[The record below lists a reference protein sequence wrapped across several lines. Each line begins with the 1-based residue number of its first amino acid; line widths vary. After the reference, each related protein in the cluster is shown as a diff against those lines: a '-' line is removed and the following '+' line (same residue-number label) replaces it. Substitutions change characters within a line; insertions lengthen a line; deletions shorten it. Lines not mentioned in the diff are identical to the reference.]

1 MDTILEAIILP
12 LAIASFAAL
21 AVWFITTQ
29 SSKRRRVVA
38 AFLILLCVAAMGST
52 ALKLASLQQ
61 VRVPN
66 IEQLSTAQAISV
78 MERVGL
84 ALDVQLR
91 YSSEAEYRIIPR
103 SQNPPPDIAVA
114 KGSTVTVQVSCGPIP
129 DVSGIRIGDAIAA
142 LRQAGLR
149 PRVKYVENGA
159 NESEDIVL
167 DQRLYPADPKSPGAR
182 ITITTKERLPPPSY
196 FEIVF
201 PTSSGLRVPEKYVIE
216 GTLPPEIAA
225 QLTTNSTLRIVV
237 IIHPCESPDEFWVQD
252 AQVTIEDHL
261 WAAYPVY
268 FGTYANGHGKRFE
281 VYAITVRAPVNQC
294 LLNLREFEELIK
306 EADVKAPSI
315 EVERSY

>member
-12 LAIASFAAL
+12 LAIAVFAAL
-21 AVWFITTQ
+21 AVWFIT
-29 SSKRRRVVA
+29 
-38 AFLILLCVAAMGST
+38 
-52 ALKLASLQQ
+52 
-61 VRVPN
+61 
-66 IEQLSTAQAISV
+66 
-78 MERVGL
+78 
-84 ALDVQLR
+84 
-91 YSSEAEYRIIPR
+91 
-103 SQNPPPDIAVA
+103 
-114 KGSTVTVQVSCGPIP
+114 GSTVTAQVSCGLIP
-129 DVSGIRIGDAIAA
+129 DVRGRRIGDAIAA

-149 PRVKYVENGA
+149 PRVEYVENGA

-167 DQRLYPADPKSPGAR
+167 DQWLYPADPESPGAR
-182 ITITTKERLPPPSY
+182 ITITTKESLPPPSY

-201 PTSSGLRVPEKYVIE
+201 PTSSGLGVLEKYVVE

-237 IIHPCESPDEFWVQD
+237 IIHPYESPDEFWVQD

-268 FGTYANGHGKRFE
+268 FGTHADRGLGKRFE
-281 VYAITVRAPVNQC
+281 VHAIIVRTPVNQC
-294 LLNLREFEELIK
+294 LLNLREFEELIE